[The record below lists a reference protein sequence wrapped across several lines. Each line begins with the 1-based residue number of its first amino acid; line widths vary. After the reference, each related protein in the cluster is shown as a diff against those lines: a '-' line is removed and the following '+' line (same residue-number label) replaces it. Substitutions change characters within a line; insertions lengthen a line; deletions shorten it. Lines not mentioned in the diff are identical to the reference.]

1 MAKGR
6 RYENIELEKKEKVLW
21 ITLNR
26 PHRMNAFTLEMV
38 EELSSAIDEA
48 EADEEVRCVVVRG
61 EGDRAFS
68 TGADLTTF
76 ADLTPRKAV
85 EISERGQ
92 RLMDKIEASSKPFVA
107 AIHGYCLG
115 GGLEFALACD
125 FRVADESAQL
135 GNPEINLG
143 IIPAWGGTQRLS
155 KVVGTAKAKE
165 LIMLGD
171 RIPASEALE
180 TGLVNKVVPP
190 GELREAAGALAQRL
204 VGGPPV
210 ALKLA
215 KHAINYGNQ
224 YPLDAG
230 LRTEAQAFG
239 IIASTDDVMEGVSAF
254 FERRKPEFKGE

>member
-6 RYENIELEKKEKVLW
+6 QYENIEVEKQEKALW

-38 EELSSAIDEA
+38 EELSTAIDEA
-48 EADEEVRCVVVRG
+48 EADEEVRCVIIRG

-68 TGADLTTF
+68 TGADLTIF

-85 EISERGQ
+85 DTSERGQ

-115 GGLEFALACD
+115 GGLELALACD

-143 IIPAWGGTQRLS
+143 IIPGWGGTQRLS

-171 RIPASEALE
+171 RIPASEALKL
-180 TGLVNKVVPP
+180 GLVHKVVPP

-215 KHAINYGNQ
+215 KLAINYGNQ

-239 IIASTDDVMEGVSAF
+239 IIASTDDVMEGISAF